1 MADVIKWPD
10 VTLPSYGTTED
21 VEDTSIRSTF
31 EDGTIQARRKYTK
44 SRKTWVLK
52 WDNMPYSEYVTL
64 MDFLQ
69 NTVYFSAKPFEWT
82 SPIDGNTY
90 VVRFAEKEAF
100 TSKAVNQMTGSI
112 TIRED

>member
-44 SRKTWVLK
+44 SQKTWVLK

-82 SPIDGNTY
+82 SPIDGKTY

>member
-44 SRKTWVLK
+44 SRILSKQ
-52 WDNMPYSEYVTL
+52 TL
-64 MDFLQ
+64 QAIKKKL
-69 NTVYFSAKPFEWT
+69 
-82 SPIDGNTY
+82 
-90 VVRFAEKEAF
+90 RKEL
-100 TSKAVNQMTGSI
+100 
-112 TIRED
+112 

>member
-82 SPIDGNTY
+82 STIDGKTY

>member
-21 VEDTSIRSTF
+21 VEDTSICSTF

-82 SPIDGNTY
+82 SPIDGKTY

>member
-82 SPIDGNTY
+82 SPIDGKTY
-90 VVRFAEKEAF
+90 VVRFSEKEPF

>member
-10 VTLPSYGTTED
+10 VTLPSYGTTEN

-82 SPIDGNTY
+82 SPIDGKTY

>member
-69 NTVYFSAKPFEWT
+69 NIVYFSAKPFEWT
-82 SPIDGNTY
+82 SPIDGKTY

>member
-10 VTLPSYGTTED
+10 DTLPSYGTTED

-82 SPIDGNTY
+82 SPIDGKTY